1 MTIHHN
7 NTTASSVPRQCLTG
21 ASLVPAGLT
30 GTAPVPRPSNIR
42 HPHTPH
48 PTPRT
53 PHATTRDC
61 YTRPRTATPS
71 SHTTATTA
79 TTASAIT
86 AHHPADHTAPHTK
99 AQYTH
104 THHHARPDATTHD
117 RSTATHPTRRHHVS
131 PLHATTHHTAHI
143 STHNASQT
151 AHYGHCTLHS
161 TITHHTSLRTSH
173 TTATHYHTHHHTAH
187 ASLSTTTHT
196 AHDHHTQITYVRRPP
211 PAMAWHR
218 TTQPATHAKT
228 LTHANRS
235 PFNPASQTHSELGTA
250 DTASTKTLT
259 PTTTV
264 RIMLARPD
272 RTGPNHGDAPTIP
285 FRPTQTGTT
294 RARHDT
300 QRNQSARLMPSG
312 PAQHDR
318 YHPETLNAN
327 NRHDSAGDK
336 PPISTRSVRITQPVY
351 LGMSKPETSSSAAR
365 THNAE
370 ATNSVRPLPRHASQ
384 SIPCGHTE
392 LDTSN

>member
-196 AHDHHTQITYVRRPP
+196 AHDHHTRITYVRRPP

-250 DTASTKTLT
+250 SITASTKTRHPPRHL
-259 PTTTV
+259 PQPPQSGSCWPARIV
-264 RIMLARPD
+264 LARIMETHQPSRSGPLRPARPVHGMTLNETSRRD
-272 RTGPNHGDAPTIP
+272 SCHLAQPNT
-285 FRPTQTGTT
+285 TGTT
-294 RARHDT
+294 PRHST
-300 QRNQSARLMPSG
+300 QTIGTTQ
-312 PAQHDR
+312 
-318 YHPETLNAN
+318 PET
-327 NRHDSAGDK
+327 NRPFRLARYESHN
-336 PPISTRSVRITQPVY
+336 PSTSV
-351 LGMSKPETSSSAAR
+351 
-365 THNAE
+365 
-370 ATNSVRPLPRHASQ
+370 
-384 SIPCGHTE
+384 
-392 LDTSN
+392 